1 MLSAVVRSALRRPVA
16 RNDGGSEGP
25 IPEPLPARLAG
36 GRTVA
41 DLAARYM
48 EKHVAVSCKAST
60 AEGIRGL
67 LGKYVLPEIGKL
79 PLLAVERERVAAFHV
94 RFRRALRA
102 TSAWASLPTSSFM
115 SSGASIPTRHG
126 SPTAS

>member
-1 MLSAVVRSALRRPVA
+1 MLSAVVRSAFRRPVA
-16 RNDGGSEGP
+16 RNDGRGEDP

-36 GRTVA
+36 GPTVA

-67 LGKYVLPEIGKL
+67 LGKYVLAEIGKL
-79 PLLAVERERVAAFHV
+79 PPSPVTVSGDPSLNNEAATGMG
-94 RFRRALRA
+94 R
-102 TSAWASLPTSSFM
+102 
-115 SSGASIPTRHG
+115 
-126 SPTAS
+126 